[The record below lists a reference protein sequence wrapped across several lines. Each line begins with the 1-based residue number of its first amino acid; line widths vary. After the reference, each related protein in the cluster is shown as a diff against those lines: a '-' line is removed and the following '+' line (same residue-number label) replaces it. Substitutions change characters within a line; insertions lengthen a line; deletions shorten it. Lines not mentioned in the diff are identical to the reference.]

1 MKIGVIADDFT
12 GATDAASFIVKNGM
26 SVIQLSGVSQSTHA
40 IDADALVVSLKT
52 RSCPPQ
58 EAVEQSL
65 AACDWLLE
73 QGCSLIY
80 FKYCS
85 TFDSTAEGNIGPVTE
100 ALMKRLEVGSTLICP
115 ALPVNGRTV
124 YQGNL
129 FVFHQ
134 PLSESGMKHHPS
146 TPMTDSNLLR
156 LIEAQTHG
164 KAGLLNWQTIDKGV
178 DSTQVVLH
186 QLVTNG
192 VQFVVC
198 DTLCDDNLE
207 VLGEIAQRH
216 RLVTGGSGLVGTIA
230 KAITHSH
237 PLTKSK
243 QNNTL
248 APKKVVNGVVVSG
261 SCSEMTNRQV
271 AAYKAKAPSYKV
283 DVERC
288 LNEPDYIDE
297 VVKWV
302 IINVNNEHLPMVYA
316 TAPADELHQIQQ
328 QYGQAAS
335 IKIEALFH
343 QLVQKLY
350 TLGFN
355 TFISAGGETS
365 GTVTQALSVDSF
377 QVGPAIVPGVPWVF
391 SLDGEIQ
398 LALKSGNFGNED
410 FFQRAQE
417 FLQ

>member
-12 GATDAASFIVKNGM
+12 GATDAAGFIVKSGLR
-26 SVIQLSGVSQSTHA
+26 VIQLSGAGQNSNT

-58 EAVEQSL
+58 EAIEQSL

-73 QGCSLIY
+73 QGCTLIY

-100 ALMKRLEVGSTLICP
+100 ALMKRLEVSSTLVCP

-134 PLSESGMKHHPS
+134 PLSESGMKHHPI

-164 KAGLLNWQTIDKGV
+164 KAGLLNWQTINKGV
-178 DSTQVVLH
+178 DSTHVVLH

-192 VQFVVC
+192 TQFVVC
-198 DTLCDDNLE
+198 DTLCDENLE
-207 VLGEIAQRH
+207 VLGEIAQHH
-216 RLVTGGSGLVGTIA
+216 RLVTGGSGLVGAIA
-230 KAITHSH
+230 KAITHTKR
-237 PLTKSK
+237 LTTDR
-243 QNNTL
+243 QQETL
-248 APKKVVNGVVVSG
+248 APTKVVNGVVISG

-271 AAYKAKAPSYKV
+271 AAYKAKAPSYKIAI
-283 DVERC
+283 DRC

-302 IINVNNEHLPMVYA
+302 IINVNTEHLPMVYA

-343 QLVQKLY
+343 QLVQQLY

-365 GTVTQALSVDSF
+365 GTITQALSVDCF
-377 QVGPAIVPGVPWVF
+377 KVGPEIVPGVPWVF

-410 FFQRAQE
+410 FFLRAQE